1 MKNFAALYRAL
12 DASTSNRAKLDA
24 MQAYLRVAAPED
36 AAWAVYFLAGGKP
49 RQLVPTKMLRELTR
63 EVADLPEWLFD
74 ECYHAVGDLA
84 ETISLLLPDTDA
96 AIERSLAVWMSDELL
111 PLRGQPPDIIR
122 ERLLRQWCELARDE
136 RLPYLKL
143 MTGSLRV
150 GVSKLQVTQALA
162 AVADVDAKEVAQR
175 LMGYTQISAR
185 PSAADYAALISPLQT
200 GGLLRDARGGQPYPF
215 FLAHPF
221 NAPLENFDALLGA
234 PHDWQ
239 IEWKWDGIRAQLV
252 RRDDGV
258 WIWTRGEELATER
271 FPELEA
277 MGQTL
282 PAGTVLDGEI
292 LVWIAPGSATN
303 EGINN
308 GETTRDASIALTSDC
323 PSETY
328 GDHPSPASGGGA
340 GGLAATGLP
349 FSGSP
354 DDCLVVSSEGVLA
367 PKTPRRVLQPPL
379 PNPLPLAG
387 EGAKTTQ
394 CAFTVLEGVQPFA
407 ALQKRIGRKTLGPK
421 ILREQPLVMMVYD
434 VLEADGIDVRHE
446 SQQRRRERLE
456 ALIAAHS
463 HPALHLS
470 PLVHGDDWVA
480 LASSR
485 EAARRLGTEGFMLKR
500 RDAAYGVGRTKAE
513 GLWWK
518 WKIDPLS
525 VDAAL
530 IYAQRGHGRRA
541 TLYSDYTFAVWSG
554 GPDDA
559 DRTLVPFAKAYSG
572 LTDDEMRQVDGIVR
586 KTIRESFGPVRSV
599 EPTMVFELGFEG
611 IARSP
616 RHKSGIAV
624 RFPRILRWRTDKPVA
639 EADTLDTLM
648 ALLPEANA

>member
-1 MKNFAALYRAL
+1 MKTFAALYRAL
-12 DASTSNRAKLDA
+12 DSSTSNRAKLDA
-24 MQAYLRVAAPED
+24 MQAYLRAAAPED

-49 RQLVPTKMLRELTR
+49 RQLVPTRTLRELTR

-96 AIERSLAVWMSDELL
+96 AVERSLAVWMSDELL

-122 ERLLRQWCELARDE
+122 ERLLRQWRELAPDE

-185 PSAADYAALISPLQT
+185 PSAADYAALISPLAT

-221 NAPLENFDALLGA
+221 NAPLAHFDALLGA
-234 PHDWQ
+234 PNDWQ

-277 MGQTL
+277 MGQSL

-292 LVWIAPGSATN
+292 LVWIASGSANQVTANKDTANN
-303 EGINN
+303 EVAHN
-308 GETTRDASIALTSDC
+308 GATMLDATSALN
-323 PSETY
+323 
-328 GDHPSPASGGGA
+328 
-340 GGLAATGLP
+340 AADR
-349 FSGSP
+349 S
-354 DDCLVVSSEGVLA
+354 
-367 PKTPRRVLQPPL
+367 
-379 PNPLPLAG
+379 LAG
-387 EGAKTTQ
+387 DA
-394 CAFTVLEGVQPFA
+394 ALAVLEGVQPFA
-407 ALQKRIGRKTLGPK
+407 ALQKRISRKTLGPK
-421 ILREQPLVMMVYD
+421 ILREQPVVMMAYD
-434 VLEADGIDVRHE
+434 VLEADGIDVRNE

-456 ALIAAHS
+456 ALVAAHP

-470 PLVHGDDWVA
+470 PLVRGDDWIA
-480 LASSR
+480 LARTR
-485 EAARRLGTEGFMLKR
+485 EAARRMGTEGFMLKR
-500 RDAAYGVGRTKAE
+500 RDATYGVGRTKAE

-554 GPDDA
+554 PPDDA
-559 DRTLVPFAKAYSG
+559 GRTLVPFAKAYSG

-639 EADTLDTLM
+639 EADTLDTLLT
-648 ALLPEANA
+648 LLPEANT